1 MSCTVTFELGLSP
14 LFAPH
19 LLVHIVVQ
27 TLATAHDLTLQTGR
41 LDHEISHQCQGY
53 TDVHNSDSY
62 LICKVC
68 TVLQEGDVRQLFAPF
83 GQITSV
89 SIMKDNNGQSQGY
102 GYVEFSS
109 MPDASKAMQQWDG
122 QEVVGQKLSVKVANM
137 GPASVMPQLDLDD
150 DEGMFGCLCKCMVI
164 LCKYHNVAQVV
175 YIRFSVTSDLP
186 FVPQARPVCF
196 NGCRLL
202 QHITLVVLFFAWCWL
217 ALYAP
222 LEEAYFAI

>member
-1 MSCTVTFELGLSP
+1 MRSCKFPSIDICWLPYWCEVCDQQQQYSD
-14 LFAPH
+14 AH
-19 LLVHIVVQ
+19 S
-27 TLATAHDLTLQTGR
+27 LAT
-41 LDHEISHQCQGY
+41 
-53 TDVHNSDSY
+53 Y
-62 LICKVC
+62 LKCNAY

-150 DEGMFGCLCKCMVI
+150 DEGMLGCLCS
-164 LCKYHNVAQVV
+164 A
-175 YIRFSVTSDLP
+175 
-186 FVPQARPVCF
+186 
-196 NGCRLL
+196 
-202 QHITLVVLFFAWCWL
+202 
-217 ALYAP
+217 
-222 LEEAYFAI
+222 